1 MRWESEVANED
12 GTLSFGRWQV
22 PDATGE
28 VLALDKVASAIASPG
43 ITCDIPVA
51 LLATGLTPPLLLAPT
66 PTPTIVPTP
75 TPLPQPP
82 PALVTTAEQAQL
94 RVWVAVF
101 NCYDHF
107 PELESFTAHE
117 DNPLSWVVE
126 GRSDIT
132 QYGLWM
138 VDTLTGEISPADQL
152 AEKAA
157 ATCVLPAEA
166 AFPAVVAALQAEL
179 LVWAAVYDCFEF
191 DYPKPRTTTFEA
203 YQDNPQRWL
212 VEGRDDV
219 IVEVEVEIVAVD
231 VEGGTTETF
240 VEERQQT
247 VFYGL
252 WLVDTSTGA
261 ITPWDALA
269 RTTAFNPCYQRP

>member
-1 MRWESEVANED
+1 MAKTGLYPRWVSEVANED

-22 PDATGE
+22 PDATGIAA
-28 VLALDKVASAIASPG
+28 ALDEIASAIVSPG

-51 LLATGLTPPLLLAPT
+51 LLATGLTPPVLLPPT
-66 PTPTIVPTP
+66 ATPI
-75 TPLPQPP
+75 PP
-82 PALVTTAEQAQL
+82 SAITTAGQAQL
-94 RVWVAVF
+94 RVWIAVF

-107 PELESFTAHE
+107 PALESFTAYE
-117 DNPLSWVVE
+117 DSPFRWVVE
-126 GRSDIT
+126 GKSDIT
-132 QYGLWM
+132 QYGLWL
-138 VDTLTGEISPADQL
+138 VDIQTGEISPADQL

-157 ATCVLPAEA
+157 ATCELPAQA

-179 LVWAAVYDCFEF
+179 LVWAAVYDCFDF
-191 DYPKPRTTTFEA
+191 DYPKPKTTTLKA

-219 IVEVEVEIVAVD
+219 VVEVEVESVLD
-231 VEGGTTETF
+231 SGSTTETF
-240 VEERQQT
+240 IEEREQT

-269 RTTAFNPCYQRP
+269 RTTAFNPCYQSP